1 MTTHPAL
8 QAGGTAV
15 ITGAAS
21 GIGLAAAER
30 FASLGLKVCMA
41 DINGD
46 ELEKS
51 AAQVAKGAAN
61 GDADVMHRTVDVSD
75 RNQLAAL
82 QDSVIDRFGSVS
94 VLMNNAGAEPRGRAL
109 GDEEVWQRV
118 LSVNLWGVVHGS
130 QVFAP
135 GMIEAG
141 KPAVIINTGSK
152 QGITCPPGNA
162 AYNVSKA
169 GVKVFTEQLA
179 HELRSIEG
187 CQVGAALL
195 IPGFTFTGFTRV
207 HVSEKPAGAWNPEQV
222 VDELVAGLGR
232 GDFYILCE
240 DNEVTRD
247 VDNKR
252 IIWAAQDI
260 TENRAPLSRWHPDY
274 GDAFSDYMND

>member
-1 MTTHPAL
+1 MSDHPAFV
-8 QAGGTAV
+8 AGGAAV
-15 ITGAAS
+15 VTGGAS

-30 FASLGLKVCMA
+30 FASMGLRVCVA
-41 DINGD
+41 DINADALADAG
-46 ELEKS
+46 S
-51 AAQVAKGAAN
+51 RVAAKAAN
-61 GDADVMHRTVDVSD
+61 GAADVMTAPIDVSD
-75 RNQLAAL
+75 RAAL
-82 QDSVIDRFGSVS
+82 EGLRDAVADRFGDVT
-94 VLMNNAGAEPRGRAL
+94 VVMNNAGMEPVGKAL
-109 GDEEVWQRV
+109 GDADMWQRI
-118 LSVNLWGVVHGS
+118 LDVNLWGVIHGS

-179 HELRSIEG
+179 HELRSVDG

-195 IPGFTFTGFTRV
+195 VPGFTFTGFTRV
-207 HVSEKPAGAWNPEQV
+207 HVQERPDGAWEPEQV
-222 VDELVAGLGR
+222 IDEMVAGLGR
-232 GDFYILCE
+232 GDFYIICE

-252 IIWAAQDI
+252 ILWAAQDI
-260 TENRAPLSRWHPDY
+260 AQNRPPLSRWHPDY
-274 GDAFSDYMND
+274 AAAFAEYMKG